1 MVNWSHSSQYSET
14 QTPAWTSARL
24 ARIFYICYFKKTR
37 EMVNLQIKWKL
48 TGFFIWIDQT
58 GSVNWEKE
66 YQENSEI
73 HSLFIRE
80 KIKLYQQ
87 KTLLSF
93 YNEKRDRMSFFSDRH
108 PFEQEAK
115 NIYIF
120 PINFQIKWKSFK
132 ALNKNAVFS
141 DCTAIN
147 I

>member
-1 MVNWSHSSQYSET
+1 
-14 QTPAWTSARL
+14 
-24 ARIFYICYFKKTR
+24 
-37 EMVNLQIKWKL
+37 MVNLQIKWKL

-93 YNEKRDRMSFFSDRH
+93 YNEKRDRMSFFLTDTRSNKK
-108 PFEQEAK
+108 QK
-115 NIYIF
+115 IYIYF
-120 PINFQIKWKSFK
+120 R
-132 ALNKNAVFS
+132 
-141 DCTAIN
+141 
-147 I
+147 